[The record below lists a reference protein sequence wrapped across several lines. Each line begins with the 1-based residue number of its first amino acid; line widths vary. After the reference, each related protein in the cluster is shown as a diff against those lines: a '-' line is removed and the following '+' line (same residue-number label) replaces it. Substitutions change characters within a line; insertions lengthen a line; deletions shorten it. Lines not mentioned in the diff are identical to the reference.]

1 MIKVITALANP
12 ILNERLKGEREIQ
25 VIGNDIFYQEGIL
38 ELLEKE
44 KNIHYIIMSELLEG
58 KLELNNL
65 LEKIIEKNQK
75 IKIILFLQEKNKERE
90 NELYRKGIYQ
100 IYYHNQI
107 EIKEIIKQLKNKE
120 NSKEKE
126 EIKILQEK
134 NKFLEEKIKTLKE
147 NEIIKTKKIE
157 NKKIISIL
165 GTAGVGKSI
174 ITINLANV
182 LKEENKKILIIDFD
196 ILNNSLHTILGVNQY
211 PEKIKKKIEKNNL
224 VRHKINIKEL
234 VIKINKKIDLISG
247 LNLIFDKNYKISSQK
262 IKFILEE
269 LKKEYSYI
277 IIDNSAE
284 CFFEYTKEIIQNS
297 DTCLFLTEAN
307 LLEIKKA
314 KNWLNIYNNEWKII
328 KNKINILINKYCE
341 NEISDEI
348 LKNIFDGYNIIG
360 KIKLNPKYN
369 LLINS
374 NYQKKYFD
382 ESLKKEYKVISKK
395 IIQLKN
401 SSIRDRIK
409 NIISLKKVV
418 K

>member
-1 MIKVITALANP
+1 MIKIITALANP
-12 ILNERLKGEREIQ
+12 ILNERLKQEKEIQ

-38 ELLEKE
+38 EILEKE
-44 KNIHYIIMSELLEG
+44 KDIHYIIMSELLEG
-58 KLELNNL
+58 KLEVQKL
-65 LEKIIEKNQK
+65 LEKIIEINQK
-75 IKIILFLQEKNKERE
+75 IKIILFMQEKNLEKE

-107 EIKEIIKQLKNKE
+107 EIKEIIQKIKNK
-120 NSKEKE
+120 NPEKE
-126 EIKILQEK
+126 EIILLKEK
-134 NKFLEEKIKTLKE
+134 NKLLEEKIKLLKE
-147 NEIIKTKKIE
+147 NEIINIKEIQ

-165 GTAGVGKSI
+165 GTGGVGKSI

-182 LKEENKKILIIDFD
+182 LQEKNEKILIIDFD

-224 VRHKINIKEL
+224 INHKINIKEL

-247 LNLIFDKNYKISSQK
+247 LNLIFDQNYKISSKK

-277 IIDNSAE
+277 LIDTSAE
-284 CFFEYTKEIIQNS
+284 CFFEYTKEIIENS
-297 DTCLFLTEAN
+297 DACLFLAEAN
-307 LLEIKKA
+307 LIEIKKA
-314 KNWLNIYNNEWKII
+314 KNWLKIYTQEWNIR
-328 KNKINILINKYCE
+328 KNKIHILINKYQE
-341 NEISDEI
+341 NGIEDNI
-348 LKNIFDGYNIIG
+348 LKNIFSGYSILG
-360 KIKLNPKYN
+360 KIKLNKKYN

-382 ESLKKEYKVISKK
+382 EEIKKEYEIISKK

-401 SSIRDRIK
+401 HSIK
-409 NIISLKKVV
+409 NKIQNMIGIKNKLV

>member
-147 NEIIKTKKIE
+147 NEIIKTKKKE